1 VDAPNKSLTSPGGGP
16 SELRRWAKWGL
27 SACGLA
33 LAFVVEEG
41 NNGVGGM
48 SGGDAAGYLDEFRAR
63 GAAIADAC
71 TRCGACFRACP
82 MVEPA
87 GIGTADARATTAA
100 IVDLITGGAGNDDA
114 ARWASV
120 CSGSGR
126 CIPACPEGINTRFM
140 VQLARGFAR
149 ARRPGAPVETR
160 WRGPFRGMSRGV
172 RVLSRLQMPPE
183 ALSRLRGLDLPPR
196 TSPPDIVFYTGCNI
210 LKTPHIA
217 LLCLDVLDLL
227 GVDYEVMGGPGQCCG
242 VYQFR
247 DGDLA
252 STARVGFATIDGLAK
267 AGTST
272 VLSWCPSCQL
282 QIGEV
287 ALPSYGAQFGAKP
300 FDLNPF
306 LVYLAGR
313 ADELARLMR
322 HRVEKRVALHER
334 PVLPEVMAAVRT
346 LLAIVPGVEF
356 VEIDVPRVGTQ
367 ANSLAAL
374 PDFKADLVRRE
385 LAAVADA
392 GVTTLATV
400 YHACHRELCDAGD
413 GRSFEIVNFME
424 VLGAGLGLHAE
435 DLYKRLKR
443 IGEVDDII
451 AETSLLIAAHGLDLD
466 TVREAL
472 FAEFGGGSPAAP
484 PVGIAGSARP

>member
-1 VDAPNKSLTSPGGGP
+1 
-16 SELRRWAKWGL
+16 
-27 SACGLA
+27 
-33 LAFVVEEG
+33 
-41 NNGVGGM
+41 M
-48 SGGDAAGYLDEFRAR
+48 GGDRTAKYLDEFRAR
-63 GAAIADAC
+63 GAAIANAC

-87 GIGTADARATTAA
+87 GIGGADAGGTTAA
-100 IVDLITGGAGNDDA
+100 IVHLVEGGAGNSDA
-114 ARWASV
+114 VRWASV
-120 CSGSGR
+120 CSGSGK
-126 CIPACPEGINTRFM
+126 CIPACPEGIDTRFM

-149 ARRPGAPVETR
+149 ARQEGAPLTTR
-160 WRGPFRGMSRGV
+160 WRAPFQGMSRGV
-172 RVLSRLQMPPE
+172 RILSRLQLPPA
-183 ALSRLRGLDLPPR
+183 ALARLRGQGMPPR
-196 TSPPDIVFYTGCNI
+196 TYPPEVVFYTGCNI

-252 STARVGFATIDGLAK
+252 STARVGFSTIDGLAK
-267 AGTST
+267 AGPST
-272 VLSWCPSCQL
+272 VLSWCPSCQVQL
-282 QIGEV
+282 GEV
-287 ALPSYGAQFGAKP
+287 ALPSYEAQFGEKP

-313 ADELARLMR
+313 ADELARLMTQ
-322 HRVEKRVALHER
+322 RVGKRVALHER
-334 PVLPEVMAAVRT
+334 PVLPAVMDAVKK
-346 LLAIVPGVEF
+346 LLSLVPGVEF
-356 VEIDVPRVGTQ
+356 VDIDVPRVGTQ
-367 ANSLAAL
+367 ANSLAVL

-413 GRSFEIVNFME
+413 GRHFEIVNFME
-424 VLGAGLGLHAE
+424 ILGAGLGLHVE

-443 IGEVDDII
+443 IGEVDAMIS
-451 AETSLLIAAHGLDLD
+451 ETSGLVAEYGLDLE
-466 TVREAL
+466 TVRDAL
-472 FAEFGGGSPAAP
+472 FVEFGGRPVSPH
-484 PVGIAGSARP
+484 AGGANR